1 MSELLLEIGT
11 EEIPAGFIPK
21 ALAAMEGLLAKMLSD
36 ARLAPGKIKAMGN
49 PRRLVLHVESL
60 SGSQPDEVR
69 TVTGPP
75 KRAAFDASGNPTK
88 AAEGF
93 AKGQGVRV
101 EDLKVI
107 ETDKG
112 EYISAT
118 VEEKGLQATAV
129 LSELLPRFILSI
141 PFPKS
146 MRWADREIRFARPIH
161 WILAV
166 FGGEV
171 VHFELDGI
179 KSGELTRGHRFLSPG
194 VFRVKDFDAYI
205 HQTRDNFTIV
215 DPEVRHE
222 MVRRQVEQAAASINA
237 KALPDEGLLEEI
249 SFLVEYPVAVLGN
262 FDREFLMLPKEVL
275 VNSMREHQ
283 RYFALTDL
291 HGALMPNFITISN
304 TKAEDMDVVRA
315 GNERVLRARLSDA
328 GYFYEH
334 DLKKPLSGRVDDLKK
349 VVFQIKLGTTYEKVT
364 RVVKLAEYAAG
375 LLYKNEKIT
384 KDASRAAYL
393 CKADL
398 VTGMVYEFPNLQ
410 GIMGGE
416 YARKTG
422 ENEEVSKAISEHY
435 YPRFSGDSVPST
447 PAGTCVSIADKIDTI
462 AGIFS
467 IGKAPTGS
475 EDPYGLRRSALGII
489 AMIYAGGFRIS
500 LKSLISQAVS
510 LLSLTP
516 RPPGEG
522 QGVRVLKE
530 NKAAK
535 TEAAPAAALHAAIL
549 DFFRQRVS
557 GQLTVEGYAYD
568 TTDSVLAT
576 HFDDILD
583 VRERVMAISE
593 FRKSGDFT
601 AFIAAFKRVANII
614 PEGFRESLDEGL
626 LSEPAEKD
634 LYYHYKEIRDE
645 VFSHIEGGRYG
656 LALARIA
663 GIRPFVDRFFED
675 VMVMDKD
682 VRVKNNRLAL
692 MGLLAGMFLNIA
704 DIRKIVV

>member
-21 ALAAMEGLLAKMLSD
+21 ALAAMEEIAAKMLSD
-36 ARLAPGKIKAMGN
+36 ARLSHGKIKAMGN
-49 PRRLVLHVESL
+49 PRRLVLHVEGL
-60 SGSQPDEVR
+60 SSRQPDEAR

-75 KRAAFDASGNPTK
+75 KRAAFDDSGNPTK
-88 AAEGF
+88 AVEGF

-101 EDLKVI
+101 EDLKI
-107 ETDKG
+107 IATDKG
-112 EYISAT
+112 EYVSARI
-118 VEEKGLQATAV
+118 EEKGAEALKV
-129 LSELLPRFILSI
+129 LSELLSKFILTI

-166 FGGEV
+166 FGGEI

-215 DPEVRHE
+215 DPEARHE

-249 SFLVEYPVAVLGN
+249 SFLVEYPVAVLGS

-291 HGALMPNFITISN
+291 HGDLMPNFITISN
-304 TKAEDMDVVRA
+304 TKAEDMDVVRT

-328 GYFYEH
+328 RYFYEH

-364 RVVKLAEYAAG
+364 RVVKLAEYIAG

-435 YPRFSGDSVPST
+435 CPRFSGDSVPST

-475 EDPYGLRRSALGII
+475 EDPYGLRRNALGII

-500 LKSLISQAVS
+500 LKSLISEAVS
-510 LLSLTP
+510 M
-516 RPPGEG
+516 
-522 QGVRVLKE
+522 LKADDA
-530 NKAAK
+530 NR
-535 TEAAPAAALHAAIL
+535 AALQDSIL

-568 TTDSVLAT
+568 TADSVLAT

-593 FRKSGDFT
+593 FRKSGDFP
-601 AFIAAFKRVANII
+601 AFITAFKRVANII
-614 PEGFRESLDEGL
+614 PEGFHENLDESL

-634 LYYHYKEIRDE
+634 LYYHYREIRDE
-645 VFSHIEGGRYG
+645 VFSHIEAGRYVG
-656 LALARIA
+656 ALARIA

-682 VRVKNNRLAL
+682 ERIKNNRLAL

>member
-1 MSELLLEIGT
+1 MAELLLEIGT
-11 EEIPAGFIPK
+11 EEIPAGFIPR
-21 ALAAMEGLLAKMLSD
+21 ALAAMEDIAAKLLSD
-36 ARLAPGKIKAMGN
+36 ARLSPGKIKAMGN
-49 PRRLVLHVESL
+49 PRRLVLHVEGL
-60 SGSQPDEVR
+60 SGHQPDEVR

-75 KRAAFDASGNPTK
+75 KRAAFDDSGNPTK

-93 AKGQGVRV
+93 ARGQGVRV

-107 ETDKG
+107 ATDKG

-118 VEEKGLQATAV
+118 VEEKGLEARAV
-129 LSELLPRFILSI
+129 LSEILPKFILSI

-146 MRWADREIRFARPIH
+146 MRWADRDIRFARPIH
-161 WILAV
+161 WILAIL
-166 FGGEV
+166 GGEI

-194 VFRVKDFDAYI
+194 VFRVKDFDTYI

-215 DPEVRHE
+215 DPEARHE

-237 KALPDEGLLEEI
+237 RALPDEGLLEEI
-249 SFLVEYPVAVLGN
+249 SFLVEYPVAVIGN

-283 RYFALTDL
+283 RYFALADL
-291 HGALMPNFITISN
+291 HGDLMPNFITISN

-328 GYFYEH
+328 RYFYEH
-334 DLKKPLSGRVDDLKK
+334 DLKKPLSERVDDLKK

-364 RVVKLAEYAAG
+364 RVVKLAEYVAD
-375 LLYKNEKIT
+375 LLYRNEKIT

-416 YARKTG
+416 YAGKTG
-422 ENEEVSKAISEHY
+422 ENEDVSRAIAEHY

-475 EDPYGLRRSALGII
+475 EDPYGLRRNALGII

-500 LKSLISQAVS
+500 LKSLISESVS
-510 LLSLTP
+510 LLKVN
-516 RPPGEG
+516 G
-522 QGVRVLKE
+522 
-530 NKAAK
+530 NDKAA
-535 TEAAPAAALHAAIL
+535 LQDSVL

-557 GQLTVEGYAYD
+557 GQLTSEGYAYD
-568 TTDSVLAT
+568 TVDSVLAT

-583 VRERVMAISE
+583 ARERVMAISE
-593 FRKSGDFT
+593 FRKSDDFP
-601 AFIAAFKRVANII
+601 AFITAFKRVANII
-614 PEGFRESLDEGL
+614 PEGFHESLDESL

-645 VFSHIEGGRYG
+645 VFSNIEAGQYG
-656 LALARIA
+656 NALARIA

-682 VRVKNNRLAL
+682 ARVKNNRLAL
-692 MGLLAGMFLNIA
+692 MELLALTFLNIA

>member
-21 ALAAMEGLLAKMLSD
+21 ALAAMEELAAKMLSD
-36 ARLAPGKIKAMGN
+36 ARLRHGKIKAMGN
-49 PRRLVLHVESL
+49 PRRLILHVEDL
-60 SGSQPDEVR
+60 AGRQPDEAR

-75 KRAAFDASGNPTK
+75 KRAAFDNSGKPTK

-93 AKGQGVRV
+93 AKSQGVRV
-101 EDLKVI
+101 EDLNVI
-107 ETDKG
+107 QTDKG

-118 VEEKGLQATAV
+118 VEEKGLEARAV
-129 LSELLPRFILSI
+129 LSEILPRFILSI

-146 MRWADREIRFARPIH
+146 MRWADRDIRFARPIH
-161 WILAV
+161 WILAI
-166 FGGEV
+166 FGAEV

-179 KSGELTRGHRFLSPG
+179 KSGELTRGHRFMSPG
-194 VFRVKDFDAYI
+194 IFRVKDFDTYI
-205 HQTRDNFTIV
+205 HQTKDNFTIV
-215 DPEVRHE
+215 DPEARRE
-222 MVRRQVEQAAASINA
+222 MVRRHVEEAAASINA
-237 KALPDEGLLEEI
+237 KIIPDEGLLEEI
-249 SFLVEYPVAVLGN
+249 SFLVEYPVSVLGN

-283 RYFALTDL
+283 RYFALADL
-291 HGALMPNFITISN
+291 HGELMPNFITISN
-304 TKAEDMDVVRA
+304 TRAEDMDVVRA

-328 GYFYEH
+328 RYFYEH
-334 DLKKPLSGRVDDLKK
+334 DLKKPLSERVDDLKK

-364 RVVKLAEYAAG
+364 RVVKLAEYAAD

-384 KDASRAAYL
+384 NDASRAAYL

-410 GIMGGE
+410 GTMGGE

-422 ENEEVSKAISEHY
+422 ENEDVSKAVAEHY
-435 YPRFSGDSVPST
+435 MPRFSGDSVPST
-447 PAGTCVSIADKIDTI
+447 PAGTCVSIADKLDTI

-475 EDPYGLRRSALGII
+475 EDPYGLRRNAIGII

-500 LKSLISQAVS
+500 LKDIIRESMGLLNVKDLAIHSAV
-510 LLSLTP
+510 
-516 RPPGEG
+516 
-522 QGVRVLKE
+522 
-530 NKAAK
+530 
-535 TEAAPAAALHAAIL
+535 L

-557 GQLTVEGYAYD
+557 VQLTSEGYAYD
-568 TTDSVLAT
+568 TVDSVLAT

-583 VRERVMAISE
+583 ARERVMAISE
-593 FRKSGDFT
+593 FRKSEDFP
-601 AFIAAFKRVANII
+601 AFITAFKRVANII
-614 PEGFRESLDEGL
+614 PEGFGGGLDEVL

-634 LYYHYKEIRDE
+634 LYYHYREIMGE
-645 VFSHIEGGRYG
+645 VFGNVEARQYG
-656 LALARIA
+656 DALARIA

-682 VRVKNNRLAL
+682 VKVKNNRLAL
-692 MGLLAGMFLNIA
+692 MGLLAGTFLNIA

>member
-21 ALAAMEGLLAKMLSD
+21 ALTAMEILLAKMLSD
-36 ARLAPGKIKAMGN
+36 ARLSPGKIKAMGN
-49 PRRLVLHVESL
+49 PRRLMLHVEGL
-60 SGSQPDEVR
+60 SSGQPDMVR
-69 TVTGPP
+69 VVTGPP
-75 KRAAFDASGNPTK
+75 KRAAFSADGKPTK

-93 AKGQGVRV
+93 ARGLGVLV
-101 EDLKVI
+101 DDLKVI

-112 EYISAT
+112 EYVSAT
-118 VEEKGLQATAV
+118 VEEKGAEAAEV
-129 LSELLPRFILSI
+129 LSGLLPKFILAI

-146 MRWADREIRFARPIH
+146 MRWADRDIRFARPIH
-161 WILAV
+161 WILAL
-166 FGGEV
+166 FGGEI

-194 VFRVKDFDAYI
+194 VFRVKDFDTYI

-215 DPEVRHE
+215 DPEARRE
-222 MVRRQVEQAAASINA
+222 MVRRQVEQTAASVNA
-237 KALPDEGLLEEI
+237 IVLTDDGLLEEV
-249 SFLVEYPVAVLGN
+249 SFLVEYPVAVLGS
-262 FDREFLMLPKEVL
+262 FDREFLMLPREVL

-283 RYFALTDL
+283 RYFALTDS

-328 GYFYEH
+328 RYFYEH
-334 DLKKPLSGRVDDLKK
+334 DLKRPLADRVEDLKK

-364 RVVKLAEYAAG
+364 RVVKLSEYIAG
-375 LLYKNEKIT
+375 ALYKDEKII

-422 ENEEVSKAISEHY
+422 ENEQVSKAVAEHY
-435 YPRFSGDSVPST
+435 YPRFSGDNVPST
-447 PAGTCVSIADKIDTI
+447 PAGTVVSIADKIDTI

-475 EDPYGLRRSALGII
+475 EDPYGLRRGALGII
-489 AMIYAGGFRIS
+489 SMIYAGGFRIS
-500 LKSLISQAVS
+500 LKRLISEAVS
-510 LLSLTP
+510 LLKVNNETAASL
-516 RPPGEG
+516 
-522 QGVRVLKE
+522 QDVV
-530 NKAAK
+530 
-535 TEAAPAAALHAAIL
+535 L

-557 GQLTVEGYAYD
+557 GQLTSEGYAYD
-568 TTDSVLAT
+568 TVDSVLAT
-576 HFDDILD
+576 YFDDVID
-583 VRERVMAISE
+583 ARERVAAISE
-593 FRKSGDFT
+593 FRKSEDFP
-601 AFIAAFKRVANII
+601 AFITAFKRVANII
-614 PEGFRESLDEGL
+614 PEGFQERLDEGRL
-626 LSEPAEKD
+626 IEPAEKD

-645 VFSHIEGGRYG
+645 VHSSIEAGRYG
-656 LALARIA
+656 QALSRIA
-663 GIRPFVDRFFED
+663 GIRPFVDKFFDE

-682 VRVKNNRLAL
+682 EAIKTNRLAL
-692 MGLLAGMFLNIA
+692 MGLLAGMFLHIA

>member
-1 MSELLLEIGT
+1 MPELLLEIGT

-21 ALAAMEGLLAKMLSD
+21 ALAAMEELAVKMLSD
-36 ARLAPGKIKAMGN
+36 ARLSPGKIKAMGN
-49 PRRLVLHVESL
+49 PRRLILHVEDL
-60 SGSQPDEVR
+60 AGRQPDEAR

-75 KRAAFDASGNPTK
+75 KRAAFNDSGNPTK

-93 AKGQGVRV
+93 AKSQGVRV
-101 EDLKVI
+101 EDLKVV

-112 EYISAT
+112 EYISVT
-118 VEEKGLQATAV
+118 VEEKGAEAPEV
-129 LSELLPRFILSI
+129 LSELLPKFILSI

-161 WILAV
+161 WILAI

-205 HQTRDNFTIV
+205 HQTKDNFTIV
-215 DPEVRHE
+215 DPDARRE
-222 MVRRQVEQAAASINA
+222 MVRRHVEEAAVSINA
-237 KALPDEGLLEEI
+237 RILPDEGLLEEI

-262 FDREFLMLPKEVL
+262 FDREFLVLPKEVL

-283 RYFALTDL
+283 RYFALTDA
-291 HGALMPNFITISN
+291 HGELMPNFITISN
-304 TKAEDMDVVRA
+304 TRAEDMDVVRA

-328 GYFYEH
+328 RYFYEH
-334 DLKKPLSGRVDDLKK
+334 DLKKPLSERVDDLKK

-364 RVVKLAEYAAG
+364 RVMKLAEYAADV
-375 LLYKNEKIT
+375 LYKNEKIT

-410 GIMGGE
+410 GTMGGE
-416 YARKTG
+416 YAGKTG
-422 ENEEVSKAISEHY
+422 ENEEVSKAIAEHY

-447 PAGTCVSIADKIDTI
+447 PTGTCVSIADKIDTI
-462 AGIFS
+462 CGIFS

-475 EDPYGLRRSALGII
+475 EDPYGLRRNALGII
-489 AMIYAGGFRIS
+489 AMIYAGGFRVS

-516 RPPGEG
+516 RPSGEG
-522 QGVRVLKE
+522 HGVRALKE
-530 NKAAK
+530 KKVARS
-535 TEAAPAAALHAAIL
+535 EAAPAAALHAAIL

-557 GQLTVEGYAYD
+557 GQLTSDGYAYD
-568 TTDSVLAT
+568 TVDSVLAT
-576 HFDDILD
+576 HFDDVVD
-583 VRERVMAISE
+583 ARERVAAISE
-593 FRKSGDFT
+593 FRKSGDFP
-601 AFIAAFKRVANII
+601 AFITAFKRVANII
-614 PEGFRESLDEGL
+614 PEGFAEQLDEGL
-626 LSEPAEKD
+626 LSEPAEED
-634 LYYHYKEIRDE
+634 LYYHYREIRDE
-645 VFSHIEGGRYG
+645 VFGNIEAGRYG
-656 LALARIA
+656 QALGRIA

-675 VMVMDKD
+675 VMVMDKN
-682 VRVKNNRLAL
+682 RKTKNNRLAL